1 MAVALLVSQS
11 MSLMAAQPIV
21 VVGDSLSAAYQ
32 IQEDAGWVTLLS
44 QKIQALY
51 PDMEVV
57 NTSVSGATTAAGL
70 QRMPG
75 IMAALTP
82 AIVIIELGGNDGL
95 QGKPLAHI
103 KSNLESLIRQSLS
116 AGAIPVLIG
125 IRIPP
130 NYGPRYTAPFYDQ
143 YAELAA
149 QYKLL
154 YVPFMLEGVAD
165 QPSLMQGDGIHPI
178 AEAQPL
184 ILANLWPTIQQAVD
198 QYYENRISR

>member
-1 MAVALLVSQS
+1 MLSHSALIWS
-11 MSLMAAQPIV
+11 AQPIV

-32 IQEDAGWVTLLS
+32 IQEDAGWVSLLS
-44 QKIQALY
+44 RTLVNQY
-51 PDMEVV
+51 PDMAVV

-70 QRMPG
+70 QRMPN
-75 IMAALTP
+75 ILSELKP
-82 AIVIIELGGNDGL
+82 SIVIIELGGNDGL

-103 KSNLESLIRQSLS
+103 KGNLESLIQQSL
-116 AGAIPVLIG
+116 AADAIPILIG

-130 NYGPRYTAPFYDQ
+130 NYGPRYTEPFYNQ
-143 YAELAA
+143 YAALAQ

-165 QPSLMQGDGIHPI
+165 QPSLMQGDGIHPV
-178 AEAQPL
+178 AEAQPR
-184 ILANLWPTIQQAVD
+184 ILAHLWPTIQQAVD